1 VSLDRS
7 ASEAEYVRDLVGLL
21 TSGRLPIE
29 FQGHRVTGS
38 YPETVLTLLFRVP
51 GYSPCLYGLED
62 RIWEED
68 PIAAFGVERA
78 VTYTWLRIEEL
89 VVADNSDLPMECQP
103 DDDGITLVELWP
115 S

>member
-7 ASEAEYVRDLVGLL
+7 ASEADYVRELVELL
-21 TSGRLPIE
+21 ASGRLPID
-29 FQGHRVTGS
+29 FQGHRVTGT

-51 GYSPCLYGLED
+51 DYSPCLYGVED

-68 PIAAFGVERA
+68 PITAFGVERA

-89 VVADNSDLPMECQP
+89 VIAAETDLPTTCQP
-103 DDDGITLVELWP
+103 DEEGITHVDLWP
-115 S
+115 G